1 MDIRESQMQPVT
13 PRGGLHTVIYRVN
26 SMSPKMLETY
36 IPRDVIYVPD
46 DLRPRLPPPRCT
58 GACKYE
64 GKLDV
69 HPYRAR
75 ESAGPHFEV
84 FVRLWGSFS
93 SSIRTH
99 LGNFSGLISSSER
112 ACLKKAHL
120 GVILGLSRHHAGAPE
135 QVNMW
140 VNSMSLISPLEP
152 QMEAGTPMEEPGTPG
167 EIGVH
172 G

>member
-1 MDIRESQMQPVT
+1 MDIRGSQMQSMT
-13 PRGGLHTVIYRVN
+13 PRGGLHPVIYRVN
-26 SMSPKMLETY
+26 SMSPKMFETH
-36 IPRDVIYVPD
+36 IPRDVIFFPD
-46 DLRPRLPPPRCT
+46 DLRPRLPPLRSS

-93 SSIRTH
+93 SPIRTH

-112 ACLKKAHL
+112 ACLKRLIWESFWVCL
-120 GVILGLSRHHAGAPE
+120 GTTQVLRSR
-135 QVNMW
+135 
-140 VNSMSLISPLEP
+140 
-152 QMEAGTPMEEPGTPG
+152 
-167 EIGVH
+167 
-172 G
+172 